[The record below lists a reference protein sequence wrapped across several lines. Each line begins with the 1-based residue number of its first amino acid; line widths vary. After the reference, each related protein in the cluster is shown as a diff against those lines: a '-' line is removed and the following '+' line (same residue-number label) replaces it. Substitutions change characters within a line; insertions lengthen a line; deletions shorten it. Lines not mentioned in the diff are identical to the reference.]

1 MELMQLAMFMAAVE
15 ERSIQRA
22 ADRVGRSQPAVSIAL
37 HNLEKELGME
47 LLDRTTL
54 RDYRPT
60 QAGQLLYDCAS
71 KITVLLNEV
80 VAVIRKQAEIRPGQ
94 SQAGVPDFER
104 EG

>member
-37 HNLEKELGME
+37 RNLEKELGMQ
-47 LLDRTTL
+47 LLDRSTL

-60 QAGQLLYDCAS
+60 QAGLLLYDCAS
-71 KITVLLNEV
+71 KITVLLDEV
-80 VAVIRKQAEIRPGQ
+80 IALIRKQSEIP
-94 SQAGVPDFER
+94 PD
-104 EG
+104 

>member
-15 ERSIQRA
+15 EGSIQRA

-37 HNLEKELGME
+37 RNLEKELGME

-71 KITVLLNEV
+71 KITVLLDEV
-80 VAVIRKQAEIRPGQ
+80 VALIRKQSEVPPG
-94 SQAGVPDFER
+94 
-104 EG
+104 

>member
-1 MELMQLAMFMAAVE
+1 MQLAMFKAAVE

-37 HNLEKELGME
+37 RKLEKELGMR
-47 LLDRTTL
+47 LLDRSKL

-60 QAGQLLYDCAS
+60 QAGQILYDYAS

-80 VAVIRKQAEIRPGQ
+80 IALL
-94 SQAGVPDFER
+94 R
-104 EG
+104 EL

>member
-15 ERSIQRA
+15 EGSIQRA

-37 HNLEKELGME
+37 RNLEKELGME

-71 KITVLLNEV
+71 KITVLLDEV
-80 VAVIRKQAEIRPGQ
+80 VALIRKQSE
-94 SQAGVPDFER
+94 VPPD
-104 EG
+104 